1 LAAGFKYKI
10 YFTASVEYD
19 FSNEFSSKKSYHN
32 HNEKNPDTN
41 SMKMI
46 PEKKRILKWLSF
58 YYRYAC
64 LPSSFH
70 FCDAWLEKIKIP
82 QTIEEQR
89 RST

>member
-1 LAAGFKYKI
+1 MAAGFKYKI

-19 FSNEFSSKKSYHN
+19 FSNESSSKKYYK

-46 PEKKRILKWLSF
+46 PEKKNKFQSGFF

-70 FCDAWLEKIKIP
+70 FCDAWLEKIKIS
-82 QTIEEQR
+82 QTTEEKR
-89 RST
+89 R